1 MPPNCSNHRPATWK
15 YDRCHSEVRMAHTE
29 DQRLALQLARRI
41 ASLALLV
48 LASSSVCG
56 GSRFSADYTVPADT
70 LGSGGG
76 GSAST
81 AYVNAAS
88 IGGLGTGSS
97 SWSNYPVLPGYMG
110 QVSAAGAMPSTNV
123 VILQQPIGQVVA
135 ARGSLILVVG
145 ASGTE
150 PMSYQWLRN
159 GANLLDNDRVAGS
172 QSPSLTIASAL
183 ASDSGGY
190 RVVVRNPYSSATSAV
205 ATVAVTCPTITLSPA
220 LLPDATANVPYSQT
234 DRKSVV

>member
-97 SWSNYPVLPGYMG
+97 SWSNYAVLHGYMG
-110 QVSAAGAMPSTNV
+110 QVSAAGARPSTNV

-135 ARGSLILVVG
+135 ARGSLILDL
-145 ASGTE
+145 A
-150 PMSYQWLRN
+150 N
-159 GANLLDNDRVAGS
+159 GLLED
-172 QSPSLTIASAL
+172 
-183 ASDSGGY
+183 
-190 RVVVRNPYSSATSAV
+190 
-205 ATVAVTCPTITLSPA
+205 
-220 LLPDATANVPYSQT
+220 ANVGG
-234 DRKSVV
+234 RH